1 MGAGLQGGAG
11 KGVLRDSAPLLGEGP
26 AGSASACL
34 SLPGAGVRSG
44 RGLRSLHPAAA
55 ATPLAGAGVLGRVQ
69 APQSLSGHNS
79 LRTVEGVP
87 RSWGEDTPGGVGP
100 PLAAQTPPPSP
111 HRPHGSE
118 SSGTGL
124 GMMGGLGWGSLEL
137 HRISVSFSGIGGA
150 VKPQKPGEPHPVPS
164 SLPSPPVDPP
174 PYSLLLRLPRTQRW
188 EWAGSWGLPRS
199 WSPAR

>member
-87 RSWGEDTPGGVGP
+87 RSWGEDTPRGVGP
-100 PLAAQTPPPSP
+100 PPAAQTPPPSP

-118 SSGTGL
+118 S
-124 GMMGGLGWGSLEL
+124 
-137 HRISVSFSGIGGA
+137 
-150 VKPQKPGEPHPVPS
+150 
-164 SLPSPPVDPP
+164 
-174 PYSLLLRLPRTQRW
+174 
-188 EWAGSWGLPRS
+188 
-199 WSPAR
+199 